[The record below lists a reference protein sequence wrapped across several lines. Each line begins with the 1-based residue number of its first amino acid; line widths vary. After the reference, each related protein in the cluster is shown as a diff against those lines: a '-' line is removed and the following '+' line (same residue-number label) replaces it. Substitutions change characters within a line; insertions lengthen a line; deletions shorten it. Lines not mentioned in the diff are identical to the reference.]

1 MRGSSDEDV
10 DRMKTRVFNHDS
22 WGPLNNLVIKM
33 VVPGV
38 MLVVVESMILVVVVM
53 MAGVNKN
60 FFMGKLG
67 WTKDK
72 EW

>member
-33 VVPGV
+33 VVPGA
-38 MLVVVESMILVVVVM
+38 MLVVVESMILK
-53 MAGVNKN
+53 ANGPPPLTTTP
-60 FFMGKLG
+60 GG
-67 WTKDK
+67 GGDDGRSQ
-72 EW
+72 